1 MKIGNPG
8 QTTEKL
14 LVVDNLKVH
23 FPIVAGVFSRIVGHV
38 KAVDGISLYLR
49 SGETLG
55 LVGESGCGKSTTGR
69 AILQLVAAT
78 SGSVFFQGED
88 MLKLD
93 PQELRTKRKDMQMIF
108 QDPYASLNPRMTVG
122 SIIGEPYII
131 HGLYNRP
138 ERVQK
143 VLELMQLVGLQPEH
157 MNRFPHQF
165 SGGQRQRVGIARAL
179 ALNPKLIICDEPVS
193 ALDVSI
199 QAQTLNLMGRLQEQ
213 LDLTYLFISHDL
225 GVVKYVSNRIAVMYL
240 GKIVEIGNN
249 NDIFT
254 NPQHPYTRA
263 LLTSI
268 PIPDPEIQKGG
279 VMIKGDIPSPS
290 NPPQGC
296 RFHTRCMEAQK
307 ICKEQEPVIKIV
319 APGHQCACHFR

>member
-8 QTTEKL
+8 HTTEKL

-23 FPIVAGVFSRIVGHV
+23 FPIVAGVFSRVVGYV

-88 MLKLD
+88 MLELD

-131 HGLYNRP
+131 HGLYDRP
-138 ERVQK
+138 KRVQK

-213 LDLTYLFISHDL
+213 LNLTYLFISHDL

-240 GKIVEIGNN
+240 GKIVEMGNN

-307 ICKEQEPVIKIV
+307 ICKEQEPVIKTV